1 MYQNRPIER
10 KAGSGGYSA
19 CRGTCGAAGARF
31 HLVHYARVTRYP
43 ISIQSSSISIL
54 SSSKSILSYSGHLPY
69 RYCHLPYRYCHL
81 PYRYC
86 HLRVIFRMDTVIL
99 SSCEQDDQIIS
110 CHSGGA
116 AGDDFI
122 CSECSDPRRAGLQQ
136 VAHTS
141 GHAACVRVTL
151 RIVFVT
157 VSVEEGV
164 CTSAPHRT
172 ALSHTTPEPP
182 QSAVRAGR
190 VWG

>member
-1 MYQNRPIER
+1 MPRDVR
-10 KAGSGGYSA
+10 GG
-19 CRGTCGAAGARF
+19 RGKISFSSLCQSDEISHIDTVIF
-31 HLVHYARVTRYP
+31 HIDIVIFQINTV
-43 ISIQSSSISIL
+43 IFWSSSISIL
-54 SSSKSILSYSGHLPY
+54 SSSISILSSFG
-69 RYCHLPYRYCHL
+69 HL

-122 CSECSDPRRAGLQQ
+122 SSECSDPRRAGLQQ

-151 RIVFVT
+151 RILFVT